1 MSVLPAALAAAAAVM
16 LALPARPLVIAGT
29 GMLRWLVATA
39 VLIGVVLWVPTRW
52 WPVVAILGLA
62 GLGGVRLWRARR
74 SRQEVALTSGRVVE
88 LCEQIAA
95 DLTSGQPPGAALA
108 RAATDWPEV
117 APVAEAF
124 RVGADVPAAWRLA
137 ATRPG
142 AEELRIVAAAWQVA
156 HRTGQGLATAIDQ
169 VALDLRAA
177 AATARVVDGELASAR
192 ATARMIALLPLGA
205 LALGSGVGGDP
216 WTFLLSTPVGL
227 SSLALGLAFGWV
239 GLWWIERIARGV
251 TT

>member
-1 MSVLPAALAAAAAVM
+1 MSAVPAALAAGAAALLALPVRPAAASARPARRLVAVAAAVAFVAGM
-16 LALPARPLVIAGT
+16 PA
-29 GMLRWLVATA
+29 
-39 VLIGVVLWVPTRW
+39 RW
-52 WPVVAILGLA
+52 WPVAGLLGLA
-62 GLGGVRLWRARR
+62 GLGGARLWQARR
-74 SRQEVALTSGRVVE
+74 SRQQAAATAARVIE
-88 LCEQIAA
+88 LCEQLAA
-95 DLTSGQPPGAALA
+95 DLTSGQPPGAALE
-108 RAATDWPEV
+108 RAAVDWPEV

-142 AEELRIVAAAWQVA
+142 AGELRIVAAAWQVA
-156 HRTGQGLATAIDQ
+156 HRTGQGLASAVDQ

-192 ATARMIALLPLGA
+192 ATARMIALLPFGA

-216 WTFLLSTPVGL
+216 WAFLLATPIGL

>member
-1 MSVLPAALAAAAAVM
+1 MSAVPAALAAGAAAL
-16 LALPARPLVIAGT
+16 LALPARPAAAVGRPA
-29 GMLRWLVATA
+29 RWLVAIAA
-39 VLIGVVLWVPTRW
+39 VVVSVVVMPASW
-52 WPVVAILGLA
+52 WPVAGLVGLA

-74 SRQEVALTSGRVVE
+74 SRQRAAATSARVIE
-88 LCEQIAA
+88 LCEQLAA
-95 DLTSGQPPGAALA
+95 DLTSGQPPGAALE
-108 RAATDWPEV
+108 RAAADWPEV

-124 RVGADVPAAWRLA
+124 RVGADVPAAWRVA
-137 ATRPG
+137 AMRPG
-142 AEELRIVAAAWQVA
+142 AGELRIVAAAWQVA
-156 HRTGQGLATAIDQ
+156 HRTGQGLAAAVDQ
-169 VALDLRAA
+169 VTLDLRAA

-216 WTFLLSTPVGL
+216 WAFLLTTPIGL
-227 SSLALGLAFGWV
+227 GSLTLGLAFGWA

>member
-1 MSVLPAALAAAAAVM
+1 
-16 LALPARPLVIAGT
+16 
-29 GMLRWLVATA
+29 
-39 VLIGVVLWVPTRW
+39 
-52 WPVVAILGLA
+52 
-62 GLGGVRLWRARR
+62 
-74 SRQEVALTSGRVVE
+74 VVE

-216 WTFLLSTPVGL
+216 WAFLLSTPVGL